1 MYVLDTNTLIYYL
14 KDIEA
19 VFPFVEA
26 EGNVAISV
34 ISKIELLGKKTL
46 DEKEIIRI
54 KEFLKSF
61 VIVEVGNVIAE
72 KAISFRIEGLKIG
85 DAIIAATASHFH
97 LPLVTRDASFRKVR
111 GIKVINPFSS

>member
-14 KDIEA
+14 KDIES

-26 EGNVAISV
+26 EGNVAISI
-34 ISKIELLGKKTL
+34 ISKIELLGKRTL
-46 DEKEIIRI
+46 DEKEIVRI

-61 VIVEVGNVIAE
+61 IVVEVGNVIAE

-85 DAIIAATASHFH
+85 DAIIAATAWE
-97 LPLVTRDASFRKVR
+97 LRTPLVTADLAFKKLK